1 MPLPLCITSTGRF
14 LPQKVLA
21 QPRSQRPPATVR
33 AVSTGPSLRAQFY
46 ATRPISR
53 DNLVP
58 ENAALGLIAFSSPN
72 DPEPS
77 LRIEDGR
84 IVELDGKAEADFDLL
99 DEFIARRGI
108 DLAVAEEAMALDD
121 VAFAR
126 VLVDGATPRG
136 AVTRLAAG
144 MTPAKLARVLALLAP
159 VELLSAMQKMR
170 VRRTPSIQA
179 HVTNRVDHPL
189 LLAADAASAVALGFR
204 ELETTVP
211 LLRDAPLN
219 AVALLVG
226 GQVPA
231 PGALTQCAVEERLE
245 LELGMRG
252 LTTYAETVSV
262 YGTEQVFVDGDDTP
276 WSKAFL
282 ASCYASRGLK
292 MRFTSGSGAECLMGA
307 TEGCSML
314 YLEARCLA
322 VTRAAGSQGTQN
334 GGIDGVNV
342 AGSVPDGMREV
353 IAENLLAMMHDLESC
368 TGNDTLMS
376 SSDIRR
382 TAHTLPLLLA
392 GSDFLFS
399 GFGSIPA
406 YDNAF
411 GPSNFN
417 AEDIDDYLVV
427 QRDWGFEG
435 VLRPQ
440 SDAELLPLR
449 RRAVDAL
456 RAVLDELDLARFSDE
471 DAEAVVQAHGSLDVP
486 ALDPHLVP
494 DAADALMQRGLT
506 ALDVVRALALRGFEV
521 EAERVLDMLRQR
533 LYGDYLQTSAIFT
546 EDMRVLSALS
556 DPNDYA
562 GPGTGYRMSPERRV
576 ETGAVRQV
584 WAPATLVAEQDAHA
598 GCLELREVGTAER
611 GTRPDEVVVGLSPA
625 FAHTIWLSLSGLTVA
640 EVLRQVLAGIEEE
653 ARRARRAGAAHARR
667 RRDRLHGLP
676 PRRLRHRHRAAG
688 QGHRVDPPLRPAAAR
703 QPRAVLDRAARHA
716 RALPRPR
723 PQRGALRPQR
733 RARAALP
740 GRVERAARPQLPRAW
755 SRWSRSSA
763 AASSPRTR
771 SRWRRHGRAEA
782 ELPAGRERRRRGA
795 HVERPARDRRSRSMR
810 SCAARSAP
818 TTSASAP
825 TCCGSRPTSRRRA
838 ATRSSPT
845 TCGAAPSS
853 SPSRTRTCSSS
864 TSRCGP
870 GARAR
875 SSSSSSPTGWKRAGR
890 PCAPRSCARR
900 AAPTCAAGSPRKR
913 CWSRASTSATPPR
926 SSPSPG

>member
-1 MPLPLCITSTGRF
+1 M
-14 LPQKVLA
+14 
-21 QPRSQRPPATVR
+21 
-33 AVSTGPSLRAQFY
+33 STGPSLRAQYY

-58 ENAALGLIAFSSPN
+58 EDPALGLIAFASPN
-72 DPEPS
+72 DPVPS

-84 IVELDGKAEADFDLL
+84 VVELDGKQEAEFDLL

-108 DLAVAEEAMALDD
+108 DVAVAEEAMALDE

-126 VLVDGATPRG
+126 MLVDGSTPRSEI
-136 AVTRLAAG
+136 TRLTAG
-144 MTPAKLARVLALLAP
+144 MTPGRLARVLSLLAP

-440 SDAELLPLR
+440 SDADLLPLR
-449 RRAVDAL
+449 RRAVEAL
-456 RAVLDELDLARFSDE
+456 RAVLDELDLARFSDA

-494 DAADALMQRGLT
+494 EAADQLMQRGLT
-506 ALDVVRALALRGFEV
+506 ALDVVRALAVRGFEV

-546 EDMRVLSALS
+546 EDMKVLSALT

-562 GPGTGYRMSPERRV
+562 GPGTGYRMTAARRA

-584 WAPATLVAEQDAHA
+584 WAPATLVAEQNGHA
-598 GCLELREVGTAER
+598 GCLQLQRARARAPRHAAGR
-611 GTRPDEVVVGLSPA
+611 GR
-625 FAHTIWLSLSGLTVA
+625 
-640 EVLRQVLAGIEEE
+640 
-653 ARRARRAGAAHARR
+653 RRALARVRAHDLALALGPDGGRGAAPGAGRHRGGGRGGAPRAGAAHARR
-667 RRDRLHGLP
+667 RRDRLDRLAA
-676 PRRLRHRHRAAG
+676 RRIGHRHRAAG
-688 QGHRVDPPLRPAAAR
+688 QGHGAHPSRRPAAAR
-703 QPRAVLDRAARHA
+703 QPGAVLDRPARDA

-723 PQRGALRPQR
+723 AQRRALCAQR

-740 GRVERAARPQLPRAW
+740 GRVERAARARTTTRAW
-755 SRWSRSSA
+755 SRSWRSSA
-763 AASSPRTR
+763 GASSPRDPLEVEAAWR
-771 SRWRRHGRAEA
+771 S
-782 ELPAGRERRRRGA
+782 
-795 HVERPARDRRSRSMR
+795 
-810 SCAARSAP
+810 
-818 TTSASAP
+818 
-825 TCCGSRPTSRRRA
+825 
-838 ATRSSPT
+838 
-845 TCGAAPSS
+845 
-853 SPSRTRTCSSS
+853 
-864 TSRCGP
+864 
-870 GARAR
+870 
-875 SSSSSSPTGWKRAGR
+875 
-890 PCAPRSCARR
+890 
-900 AAPTCAAGSPRKR
+900 
-913 CWSRASTSATPPR
+913 
-926 SSPSPG
+926 

>member
-1 MPLPLCITSTGRF
+1 MLS
-14 LPQKVLA
+14 
-21 QPRSQRPPATVR
+21 
-33 AVSTGPSLRAQFY
+33 
-46 ATRPISR
+46 
-53 DNLVP
+53 
-58 ENAALGLIAFSSPN
+58 
-72 DPEPS
+72 
-77 LRIEDGR
+77 
-84 IVELDGKAEADFDLL
+84 
-99 DEFIARRGI
+99 
-108 DLAVAEEAMALDD
+108 
-121 VAFAR
+121 
-126 VLVDGATPRG
+126 
-136 AVTRLAAG
+136 
-144 MTPAKLARVLALLAP
+144 LLAP

-449 RRAVDAL
+449 RRAVEAL
-456 RAVLDELDLARFSDE
+456 RAVLDELDLARFSDA

-494 DAADALMQRGLT
+494 DAADQLMQRGLT
-506 ALDVVRALALRGFEV
+506 ALDVVRALAVRGFEV

-546 EDMRVLSALS
+546 EDMKRALG
-556 DPNDYA
+556 A
-562 GPGTGYRMSPERRV
+562 LGPERLRRPRHGLPHDGRAPRRDRRRAPGL
-576 ETGAVRQV
+576 GAGDARRR
-584 WAPATLVAEQDAHA
+584 AGRRTPAACSCASSGPRA
-598 GCLELREVGTAER
+598 R

-653 ARRARRAGAAHARR
+653 G
-667 RRDRLHGLP
+667 
-676 PRRLRHRHRAAG
+676 
-688 QGHRVDPPLRPAAAR
+688 AAAR
-703 QPRAVLDRAARHA
+703 LVQVRRTLDVGAIGSTASRLAGSGIGIGLQAKGTALIHRADLPPLGNLELFSIAPRVTRELYRGLGRNAARYARSAEPEPLFLAESSEPLGPNYHA
-716 RALPRPR
+716 RVVALVALE
-723 PQRGALRPQR
+723 RGSVVAGR
-733 RARAALP
+733 P
-740 GRVERAARPQLPRAW
+740 GRGGGGVAELKPAYPLAESGAGEARTSSGRRVSEITLDAVVRGEIAPDDIRVSPEVLRQQADFAEEGGNPQLADN
-755 SRWSRSSA
+755 
-763 AASSPRTR
+763 
-771 SRWRRHGRAEA
+771 
-782 ELPAGRERRRRGA
+782 LRRGA
-795 HVERPARDRRSRSMR
+795 ELVAFSDEELLELYESLRPGRASALELDAARRPA
-810 SCAARSAP
+810 
-818 TTSASAP
+818 
-825 TCCGSRPTSRRRA
+825 G
-838 ATRSSPT
+838 
-845 TCGAAPSS
+845 
-853 SPSRTRTCSSS
+853 
-864 TSRCGP
+864 
-870 GARAR
+870 GARR
-875 SSSSSSPTGWKRAGR
+875 P

-900 AAPTCAAGSPRKR
+900 AAPTCAAGSPRLAR

-926 SSPSPG
+926 SSPSRGSRPAPRPTSSASGAPRPRARRARPRAPRA